1 MKQDKIPTNP
11 KHYVHMTQVGNIQ
24 KGFVK
29 SEAKMRLQGN
39 LKKSWKRRIE
49 HNLL

>member
-29 SEAKMRLQGN
+29 SGAKMRLRR
-39 LKKSWKRRIE
+39 KSLEELEKVNE